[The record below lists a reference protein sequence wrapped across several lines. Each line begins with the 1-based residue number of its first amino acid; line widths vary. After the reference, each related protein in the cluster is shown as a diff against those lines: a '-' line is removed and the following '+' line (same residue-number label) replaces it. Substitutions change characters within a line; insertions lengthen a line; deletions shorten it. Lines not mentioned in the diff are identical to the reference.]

1 MGRQQA
7 REGSMEYGW
16 SFLKSW
22 GEPGHQYLT
31 PVILATW
38 EAEIRSTEVRGQ
50 FGQIVRE
57 AQSAK

>member
-1 MGRQQA
+1 
-7 REGSMEYGW
+7 MEYGW

-22 GEPGHQYLT
+22 GKPGHQYLT